1 MAEKT
6 IKQQQTL
13 NDLLQDSLGQRE
25 ETVKTLRDQLS
36 LEKELANLLRGSKD
50 LSEKQLNVIGG
61 VLDKSKDILDNQ
73 KEIAE
78 ETFNTVEL
86 EKLER
91 KLINEGLGD
100 RTQIIEKLK
109 AQQRIQKQTN
119 NLINAQAGVYE
130 KIGGRID
137 GIVSSIPF
145 FGEFLST
152 ALGTEGLGKSLSEEF
167 RTSAA
172 GGGFLSGALQEFA
185 GGAGVATFLK
195 GDVSKIRSV
204 IVAGITS
211 GPLLAALGAGA
222 VFAKTLESGID
233 TLTFRQRVTK
243 LIGGATFD
251 GLAEAFGNLDQ
262 ANLRNIAKIRIQTL
276 LFGTQAA
283 DLAKILQIQTEI
295 SGLTEEQAF
304 NIQNQISQFAS
315 LRNVLPNDVI
325 ADIANNTELFAKFS
339 KDGGINLGIAAVRA
353 RELGLNLSTVDSI
366 SSSLLDFQ
374 TSIESELKASLL
386 IGRQLNL
393 NRARELAL
401 AGDQAGLLE
410 EIVKQVG
417 TEAELNRMNVIERKA
432 LADALGIS
440 VTELSKLADGT
451 LEFQSSDIE
460 KNTQAIRGLTGV
472 LLASAVGAGGVLA
485 SRLAPRI
492 GDMISRGANRGFLM
506 TEDAKEFRMLTREDQ
521 AFQLR
526 QAGAPGTGAARA
538 MRGGMRL
545 AGGLLRVAGGIGLL
559 VSVAGTI
566 ASLLR
571 KNNDT
576 QEKMA
581 ARSVAQTEN
590 FPIFSSEALGN

>member
-13 NDLLQDSLGQRE
+13 NELLQDNLGQRE
-25 ETVKTLRDQLS
+25 ETVKSLRDQLS
-36 LEKELANLLRGSKD
+36 LEKELANLIRGSKD

-119 NLINAQAGVYE
+119 NLINAQANVYE

-152 ALGTEGLGKSLSEEF
+152 ALGTQGLGKSLSEEF

-353 RELGLNLSTVDSI
+353 KELGLNLSTVDSI

-374 TSIESELKASLL
+374 TSIEAELKASLL

-472 LLASAVGAGGVLA
+472 LLASAVGAGGMLA
-485 SRLAPRI
+485 GRLAPRL
-492 GDMISRGANRGFLM
+492 GDMISRGANRGFIMSDIDFQGIPREEQARALR
-506 TEDAKEFRMLTREDQ
+506 DAN
-521 AFQLR
+521 
-526 QAGAPGTGAARA
+526 APGTRAARG
-538 MRGGMRL
+538 MRGGMRV